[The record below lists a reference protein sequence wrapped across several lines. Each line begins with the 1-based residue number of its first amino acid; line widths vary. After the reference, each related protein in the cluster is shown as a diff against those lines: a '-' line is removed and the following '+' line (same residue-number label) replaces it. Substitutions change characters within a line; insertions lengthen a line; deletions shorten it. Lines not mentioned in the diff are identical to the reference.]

1 MVKINTN
8 LGVSVNL
15 ENAPTPKPIMNV
27 GEEKIVG
34 KDKFGA
40 LADTLAQINPT
51 IKKLADKDLKQKAE
65 ASFEEGQATI
75 NGMTLE
81 QAKEAHK
88 NGFPDIFNGWAR
100 YGAYKQ
106 YANNSVDNFIQD
118 FKNDYWS
125 KRNQEGYNWQEH
137 YNEASATY
145 LQGKE
150 GDEFFASAYNN
161 GTEEIRKWLNV
172 KEFEKQQEELQFKVT
187 GNTSLAIQNLP
198 EKVEEQLEILFY
210 DQELLND
217 PEGMNVNGYQE
228 RKAKFFQDNMSK
240 TFIDMFYK
248 LKTDKNP
255 ALSNA
260 DFDDIVISEAETHA
274 KLDGRFAPEYIQL
287 LTQDRP
293 DGTPAIINN
302 PKHQKRVIALVDELK
317 DSINLN
323 RNTAMWWNGSLAST
337 GMKKSDRIEVGEQA
351 FAKEIK
357 RLISTGEATSEA
369 DAFLKATLTFAP
381 AMAKNEPIPQI
392 VDLFEKPLS
401 SQYTEDAKL
410 AIEVYKGLEQNGMVG
425 IYFEENDKNRY
436 KFFIASI
443 LSDAGVDPRDI
454 VRQVGTMDM
463 STSTITELSSANKK
477 TLQGFAGNMAY
488 APNLDLVYTVAEY
501 FKNINS
507 DVNDNFISQ
516 TKKFIDEYY
525 ENINGRYVSKYKLN
539 QFGVTKDNY
548 DAFKVASIEI
558 LKEKLNGEKSI
569 IQDTDIVGFFYDETN
584 PDITGQAPNATNNQ
598 SIDLNNYE
606 LIVNREGD
614 TLYFKDDN
622 SFMTDVPATVEYKD
636 GRTVWLEVPI
646 QLVKE
651 RVTKKNEELIAKA
664 DKARA
669 KKDKELRIKREKNQE
684 FLSTQ
689 EGMTP

>member
-15 ENAPTPKPIMNV
+15 ENAPAPKPIMNV

-34 KDKFGA
+34 KDRFGA

-51 IKKLADKDLKQKAE
+51 IKKLADKDLKEKAE
-65 ASFEEGQATI
+65 ASLEEGQATI

-118 FKNDYWS
+118 FKNEYWS
-125 KRNQEGYNWQEH
+125 KRNQEGYNWQDH

-172 KEFEKQQEELQFKVT
+172 KEFEKQSEELQFKVT

-217 PEGMNVNGYQE
+217 PEGMNTNGYQE
-228 RKAKFFQDNMSK
+228 RKAKFFQENMSK

-248 LKTDKNP
+248 LKADKNP

-274 KLDGRFAPEYIQL
+274 KLDGRFAPEYIEL

-293 DGTPAIINN
+293 DGTPAIINT
-302 PKHQKRVIALVDELK
+302 PKHQKRVRALIDELK

-357 RLISTGEATSEA
+357 RLIATGEATSEA
-369 DAFLKATLTFAP
+369 DAFLKATLIFAP
-381 AMAKNEPIPQI
+381 AMGKNEPIPQI

-463 STSTITELSSANKK
+463 KTSTITELSSANKK

-569 IQDTDIVGFFYDETN
+569 IQDTDIVGFFFDETN

-622 SFMTDVPATVEYKD
+622 SFKTDVPATVEYKD

-646 QLVKE
+646 QLVKD
-651 RVTKKNEELIAKA
+651 RVTKKNKELSEKLEKI
-664 DKARA
+664 RL
-669 KKDKELRIKREKNQE
+669 KKDKEIRDRRDKNQE
-684 FLSTQ
+684 FLATQ